1 MSATSTD
8 AACRQEAS
16 AAGVNLRS
24 DVERLQAR
32 LAGESA
38 SIEGL
43 RQGVAAAAQ
52 QEAAALAGLQG
63 QVRWLH
69 WDTQCLEHYSTSG
82 MIPVC
87 RWYVVKQYKWYP

>member
-1 MSATSTD
+1 
-8 AACRQEAS
+8 
-16 AAGVNLRS
+16 VNLRS

-63 QVRWLH
+63 QVRVVH
-69 WDTQCLEHYSTSG
+69 EDTRNYPMQRLALFYAVQQCNMCL
-82 MIPVC
+82 
-87 RWYVVKQYKWYP
+87 

>member
-1 MSATSTD
+1 MVKGKQLATAALKMHANHCHAPGCAPASFCD
-8 AACRQEAS
+8 ACTACRQEAS
-16 AAGVNLRS
+16 AAGTNLRS

-38 SIEGL
+38 CIEGL

-63 QVRWLH
+63 QV
-69 WDTQCLEHYSTSG
+69 G
-82 MIPVC
+82 
-87 RWYVVKQYKWYP
+87 